1 VMDKIRMPV
10 LVLVRCSLYGVSLD
24 FTAEGRIAAV
34 VHTNCDCD
42 VSLLPLPSFLLSS
55 FRPSYFQL
63 VFRVSA
69 LDFSRCCPPPGI
81 LDASPRLRKAF

>member
-1 VMDKIRMPV
+1 MMDKIRMPV

-42 VSLLPLPSFLLSS
+42 VSLLPLPSFTFVFSSFLLSTC
-55 FRPSYFQL
+55 
-63 VFRVSA
+63 VSG
-69 LDFSRCCPPPGI
+69 FS
-81 LDASPRLRKAF
+81 A